1 MRLEKLLFGM
11 LFFIV
16 IQATAQDDPE
26 RECKRMRFLAGEEL
40 KIKNYAGAASYYIKG
55 EIICGGYDAANYA
68 RMIGT
73 LRNAMSTTKDKV
85 GKTAYADTLEAA
97 YVRAEA
103 AGAYNQKDD
112 LFRAANILN
121 TSTPT
126 RSTADELFRRG
137 IEATGN
143 ETNQKYVSYFYYNT
157 YAMFAE
163 AKDDVKKAVLKKRLI
178 TEYFEL
184 STLIS
189 AANMSAKTQ
198 ETITSYFNYV
208 VGGCDD
214 ILPELKGYMENLPT
228 DPEVKKM
235 AVNNFI
241 ELLEKKECTSA
252 PEYIRLIDIY
262 VEIDPNSTDAMLK
275 KAKAQASK
283 GNRSGAIATLRKAKE
298 ISTYQ
303 AQRQEITY
311 MIAVEQFKLKQY
323 SSAYKTTM
331 TITGEHRGKALIIA
345 GRSVGQNAHNCGAST
360 FERKCNNIY
369 AVRLLQQGV
378 ALGAS
383 ASGSIGTYK
392 SRYPSDSEKFDNG
405 SPSSMALVC
414 YGVTV
419 KL

>member
-1 MRLEKLLFGM
+1 MKLEKLLFGM
-11 LFFIV
+11 LLFIV
-16 IQATAQDDPE
+16 IQATAQDDSE

-40 KIKNYAGAASYYIKG
+40 KIKNYTGAASYYIKG

-73 LRNAMSTTKDKV
+73 LRNAMSTTKDKAV
-85 GKTAYADTLEAA
+85 KTAYADTLEAA
-97 YVRAEA
+97 YTRAESG
-103 AGAYNQKDD
+103 GAYNQKDD

-121 TSTPT
+121 TSSPN

-137 IEATGN
+137 IDATGN
-143 ETNQKYVSYFYYNT
+143 ATNQAYVSYFYYNT

-163 AKDDVKKAVLKKRLI
+163 ATDDAKKTLLKSRLI
-178 TEYFEL
+178 TEFFEL

-189 AANMSAKTQ
+189 AAKMSAKTQ

-214 ILPELKGYMENLPT
+214 ILPELKGYIENLPT
-228 DPEVKKM
+228 DPEIKKL

-241 ELLEKKECTSA
+241 DLLEKKECTGA
-252 PEYIRLIDIY
+252 PEYIQLIDIY

-298 ISTYQ
+298 SSTDV
-303 AQRQEITY
+303 AQKQEITY
-311 MIAVEQFKLKQY
+311 MIAVEQFKQNKY
-323 SSAYKTTM
+323 SSAYKTAM
-331 TITGEHRGKALIIA
+331 TISGEHRGKALIIA
-345 GRSVGQNAHNCGAST
+345 GKSVGQNANNCGTST

-369 AVRLLQQGV
+369 AVQLLQQGV
-378 ALGAS
+378 SLGSS
-383 ASGSIGTYK
+383 AGGSIGTYK
-392 SRYPSDSEKFDNG
+392 RRYPTDSEKFDNG

-419 KL
+419 NL